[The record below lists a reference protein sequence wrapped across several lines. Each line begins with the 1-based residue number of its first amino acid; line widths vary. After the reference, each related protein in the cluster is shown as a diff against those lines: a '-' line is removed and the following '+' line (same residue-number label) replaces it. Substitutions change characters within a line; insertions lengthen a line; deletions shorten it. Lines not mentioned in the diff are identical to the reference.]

1 MEDRTMTITPDI
13 QYIGVNDHDIDLFE
27 GQYGVPYGMAY
38 NSYVIFDEKI
48 AVLDTV
54 DKHFTEEWMGNL
66 KQALDGKKPDYLII
80 HHMEC
85 DHTGSVAAFV
95 KEYPETTLVATAK
108 AFTMLQRFH
117 PEFTHTDDQKIAV
130 KEGDKLSLGKHELTF
145 IMAPM
150 VHWPEVMFS
159 YDACDKVLFSADAFG
174 SFGANDLMP
183 QDDDEEDGVKFPE
196 KYCLREARRYYIGI
210 VGKYGPQVQAVL
222 KKAANLDIEMICAL
236 HGCIKKGDLSE
247 YLEDYDIWSSYGV
260 DDEGVLICYTTVYN
274 HTEKAAFKLKE
285 KLEAKG
291 QEVRIYDLARCE
303 MSEAVAD
310 AFNYGK
316 VVLATTTY
324 NADIFPFMKTYIDW
338 LKERNFQ
345 NRKIGFIENGSWAP
359 AAARIMKGLLDG
371 TKNTFCENVVTL
383 PSIMT
388 AESEAQMDALVD
400 ELLAD

>member
-1 MEDRTMTITPDI
+1 MEDRTMTISDSI
-13 QYIGVNDHDIDLFE
+13 KYIGVNDHEIDLFE
-27 GQYGVPYGMAY
+27 SQYGCPYGMAY

-54 DKHFTEEWMGNL
+54 DKHFTDEWMANL
-66 KQALDGKKPDYLII
+66 KAALDGKKPDYLII

-85 DHTGSVAAFV
+85 DHTGSIARFV
-95 KEYPETTLVATAK
+95 SEYPETNLVATAK

-117 PEFTHTDDQKIAV
+117 PEFTHSDDQKIAV
-130 KEGDKLSLGKHELTF
+130 KDGDKLTLGEHELNF
-145 IMAPM
+145 ITAPM

-159 YDACDKVLFSADAFG
+159 YESKDKVLFSADAFG
-174 SFGANDLMP
+174 SFGANDTMP
-183 QDDDEEDGVKFPE
+183 QDDDDEDNFPPE
-196 KYCLREARRYYIGI
+196 FCLREARRYYIGI
-210 VGKYGPQVQAVL
+210 VGKYGKQVQAVL
-222 KKAANLDIEMICAL
+222 KKVANYDVEMICAL
-236 HGCIKKGDLSE
+236 HGCVKKGDLSE

-260 DDEGVLICYTTVYN
+260 DDEGVVICYTSVYD
-274 HTEKAAFKLKE
+274 HTKKAAYKMKE

-345 NRKIGFIENGSWAP
+345 NRKIGLIENGSWAP
-359 AAARIMKGLLDG
+359 TAAKVMKGLLEG
-371 TKNTFCENVVTL
+371 TPNTICDTVVTL

-388 AESEAQMDALVD
+388 AESEAQMDSLVE